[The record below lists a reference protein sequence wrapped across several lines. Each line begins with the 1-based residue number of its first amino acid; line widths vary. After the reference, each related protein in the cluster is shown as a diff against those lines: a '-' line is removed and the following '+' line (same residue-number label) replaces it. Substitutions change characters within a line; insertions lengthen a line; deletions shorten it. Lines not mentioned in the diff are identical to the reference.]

1 MANSCIG
8 FFLKFVERGEVYPE
22 FFPALKIYIVVI
34 NNVLI
39 YYSYGNSG
47 AFGNRR

>member
-1 MANSCIG
+1 MANSRIG
-8 FFLKFVERGEVYPE
+8 FFLKFVERGEVCPE
-22 FFPALKIYIVVI
+22 SFPAWKIYTVLI